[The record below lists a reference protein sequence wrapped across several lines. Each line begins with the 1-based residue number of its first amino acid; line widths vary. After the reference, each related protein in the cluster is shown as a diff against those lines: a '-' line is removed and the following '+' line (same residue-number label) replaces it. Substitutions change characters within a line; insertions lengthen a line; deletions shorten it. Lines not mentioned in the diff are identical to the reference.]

1 MENDEKRVILD
12 ENRIPID
19 LITEERRAANIII
32 EEFMIVA
39 NETVV
44 KHFVNEEISFNYNN
58 LNKKLLKIL
67 LTYPICSN

>member
-1 MENDEKRVILD
+1 MD

>member
-1 MENDEKRVILD
+1 
-12 ENRIPID
+12 
-19 LITEERRAANIII
+19 
-32 EEFMIVA
+32 MIFA
-39 NETVV
+39 NETVA

>member
-1 MENDEKRVILD
+1 
-12 ENRIPID
+12 
-19 LITEERRAANIII
+19 
-32 EEFMIVA
+32 MIVA